1 MGEALF
7 SFSNVAES
15 DSLKYGYNELTCIF
29 PASFFQ
35 SGQYFLSFFLVK
47 DKREALFIENDILSF
62 TIVDGSR
69 DLGVYMGREP
79 GYIKPQFNWILE
91 NN

>member
-1 MGEALF
+1 M
-7 SFSNVAES
+7 
-15 DSLKYGYNELTCIF
+15 
-29 PASFFQ
+29 
-35 SGQYFLSFFLVK
+35 K

-79 GYIKPQFNWILE
+79 GYIKPQFNWILD